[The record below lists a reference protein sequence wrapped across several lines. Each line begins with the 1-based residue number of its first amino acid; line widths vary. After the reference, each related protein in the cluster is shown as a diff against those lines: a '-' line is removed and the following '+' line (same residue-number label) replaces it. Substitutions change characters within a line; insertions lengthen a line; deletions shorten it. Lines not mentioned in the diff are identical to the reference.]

1 MCEAAL
7 QAVDEFFDRL
17 RLVAGG
23 RIISKQFK
31 THTAIIA
38 WVWALQPGGIGL
50 FFVHSLAGKQS
61 RHALRTFPLAPSLS
75 KRVQKV
81 KPSPT
86 LAVTARAAKLKAEG
100 KDIIGLGAGEPD
112 FDTPK
117 FIADAGVEAIR
128 TGLTRY
134 TSVDGTNDLKD
145 AIIAKFKR
153 NNHLNYERNQIIVSS
168 GAKQTCFNVCA
179 AVLDAG
185 DECIIPAPY
194 WVSYPDMA
202 LLADGIPVAVYAG
215 PSQAYKITPAQLEA
229 AITPRSKLLFLNS
242 PSNPTGAAYTK
253 AELQGLG
260 AVLAGHPEI
269 WIASDEMYEHIYW
282 AAEPFTSFV
291 EANPDLYD
299 RTITINGCSKAY
311 AMTGWRIGYC
321 GAPKT
326 IVSAMST
333 IQGQSTSNASSISQ
347 RAATVALNGDQTC
360 VHEMNKAF
368 HERHDFVVAGLNA
381 IPGISC
387 LAGAGTF
394 YAFADVS
401 GAMQALGLKDDTAFA
416 EYLLVEG
423 GVAVVPGSGFGAPGH
438 IRISFACSLK
448 TLEEA
453 LVRINRVVS
462 APVAKRA

>member
-1 MCEAAL
+1 M
-7 QAVDEFFDRL
+7 AV
-17 RLVAGG
+17 
-23 RIISKQFK
+23 
-31 THTAIIA
+31 
-38 WVWALQPGGIGL
+38 
-50 FFVHSLAGKQS
+50 
-61 RHALRTFPLAPSLS
+61 SLS

-112 FDTPK
+112 FDTPLH
-117 FIADAGVEAIR
+117 IADAGVEAIR
-128 TGLTRY
+128 KGVTRY
-134 TSVDGTNDLKD
+134 TAVDGTVELKD

-153 NNHLNYERNQIIVSS
+153 DNQLTYERNQILVSS

-179 AVLDAG
+179 ALLDPG
-185 DECIIPAPY
+185 DECLIPAPY

-202 LLADGIPVAVYAG
+202 LLADGVPVAIYAG
-215 PSQAYKITPAQLEA
+215 PEQGYKITAAQLAA

-260 AVLAGHPEI
+260 AVLDQHPQI
-269 WIASDEMYEHIYW
+269 VIASDEMYEHIYW

-291 EANPDLYD
+291 QANPQLYD
-299 RTITINGCSKAY
+299 RTVTINGVSKAY

-321 GAPKT
+321 GGPKLL
-326 IVSAMST
+326 VAAMST

-347 RAATVALNGDQTC
+347 RASTVALNSDQSC
-360 VHEMNKAF
+360 VAEMNKAF
-368 HERHDFVVAGLNA
+368 KERHDFVVAGLNA

-387 LAGAGTF
+387 RPGAGTF
-394 YAFADVS
+394 YAFAQVD
-401 GAMQALGLKDDTAFA
+401 GAMNALGIKDDNDFA
-416 EYLLVEG
+416 EYLLVEA

-438 IRISFACSLK
+438 IRLSFACSMA
-448 TLEEA
+448 TLEDA
-453 LVRINRVVS
+453 LSRIRRVLTP
-462 APVAKRA
+462 AVAKRA